1 MTALLVLPPALSL
14 LVLGAHFY
22 RAGNVPA
29 AALALL
35 LLALLAVPSPWAART
50 LQAALVFGTAE
61 WIRTTAFLVQL
72 RRNLGQP
79 WARLAVILGAVTL
92 LTALSALV
100 FETARLRKRY
110 GLETAES
117 AGGHGRPGEATR
129 RP

>member
-29 AALALL
+29 AALSLL
-35 LLALLAVPSPWAART
+35 LLTFLAVPRPWAART
-50 LQAALVFGTAE
+50 LQAALVLGTAE
-61 WIRTTAFLVQL
+61 WLRTTVFFVQL

-110 GLETAES
+110 GLETPES
-117 AGGHGRPGEATR
+117 AGGPGRSEDATR